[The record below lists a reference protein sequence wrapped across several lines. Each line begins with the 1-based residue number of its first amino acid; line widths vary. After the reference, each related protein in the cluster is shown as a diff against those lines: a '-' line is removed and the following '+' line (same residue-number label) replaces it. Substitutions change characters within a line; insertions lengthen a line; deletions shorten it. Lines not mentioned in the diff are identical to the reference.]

1 MIVLIAG
8 ITSISESLYESA
20 QIDGANSFQTYTKIT
35 MPLLR
40 PIILY
45 TLVTSL
51 IGGLQMYD
59 IPQNINVNPAL
70 VNFNG
75 TMIKSIRTI
84 LIYINNQA
92 FGKQDVKQ
100 VGIAA
105 ATSVLLFVVT
115 SVLSILIFYIMRDK
129 DAAKARKAL
138 KKGGTR

>member
-1 MIVLIAG
+1 
-8 ITSISESLYESA
+8 
-20 QIDGANSFQTYTKIT
+20 
-35 MPLLR
+35 
-40 PIILY
+40 
-45 TLVTSL
+45 
-51 IGGLQMYD
+51 MYD

-129 DAAKARKAL
+129 DAAKAKKAL